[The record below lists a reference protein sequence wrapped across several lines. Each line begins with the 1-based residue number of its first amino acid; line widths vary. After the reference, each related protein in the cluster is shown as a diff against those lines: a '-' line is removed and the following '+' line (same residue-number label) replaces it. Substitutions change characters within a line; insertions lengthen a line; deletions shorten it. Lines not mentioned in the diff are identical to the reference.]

1 MKDLKVLADEVCE
14 IAKRVGVFLREERK
28 VFSLDSVERKSE
40 HDYVSYVDKTAEV
53 MLVEELAKLLP
64 ETGFITEEDTVEKST
79 KALNWIIDPLDG
91 TTNYIQDLAPYCISI
106 ALRDGDDLLI
116 GVVYEVCLDE
126 CFAAWQ
132 DGGAFLNGRQIQVSA
147 KPLNQALIGL
157 DLPYKAEEYKPV
169 LLRLVDELCGKVTS
183 LRLNGSAAMSLC
195 YVAAG
200 RYDGWVE
207 AFLKP
212 WDYSAGVLIVREAGG
227 RITDFSG
234 SEHIQDK
241 HHILA
246 SNGVIHEELLKLLPA
261 YM

>member
-1 MKDLKVLADEVCE
+1 
-14 IAKRVGVFLREERK
+14 
-28 VFSLDSVERKSE
+28 
-40 HDYVSYVDKTAEV
+40 EV

-64 ETGFITEEDTVEKST
+64 EAGFITEEDTVEKST

-169 LLRLVDELCGKVTS
+169 LLRL
-183 LRLNGSAAMSLC
+183 
-195 YVAAG
+195 
-200 RYDGWVE
+200 
-207 AFLKP
+207 
-212 WDYSAGVLIVREAGG
+212 
-227 RITDFSG
+227 
-234 SEHIQDK
+234 
-241 HHILA
+241 
-246 SNGVIHEELLKLLPA
+246 
-261 YM
+261 